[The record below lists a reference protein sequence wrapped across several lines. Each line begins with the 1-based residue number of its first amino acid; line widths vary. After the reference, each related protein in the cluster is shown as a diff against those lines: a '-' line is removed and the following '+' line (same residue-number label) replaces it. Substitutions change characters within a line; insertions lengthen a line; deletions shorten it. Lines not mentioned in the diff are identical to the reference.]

1 MTPGAV
7 RSHLRTALKFA
18 CVLGV
23 LYFLFAAYVRSK
35 KARKLKWS
43 PIESTAEAFTAL
55 TRALL
60 GLSVTTTSA
69 LEYRDVLSLTPNAED
84 SATCCAVVVISR
96 DWDNA
101 SSLAPRPK
109 RPSDPIFMK
118 QTIANS
124 CGSIACLHVLANSE
138 PLWRAAHPTSELDG
152 TLRELRSSSSA
163 DDAGGTFAADA
174 RIATCHAAV
183 AGQRRAGGRGRGE
196 GGGGGGAVAT
206 RSFHYVTFVC
216 VDGTIWEL
224 DSLAPAPINRGAC
237 APNELLGEVLQVA
250 RAKAAVKG
258 GKERLALLSVH
269 VVAKLL

>member
-1 MTPGAV
+1 
-7 RSHLRTALKFA
+7 
-18 CVLGV
+18 VLGV

-118 QTIANS
+118 QTIGNS